1 MACSSRWFPGS
12 VGGDVGPAKRCWGT
26 RDQPQWET
34 ITHSC
39 QLPSQRST
47 REKNCVSEAD
57 LELEPEKRAADRMCG
72 YHGVQNR
79 SADTRGNKPAFPSP
93 GLGSSQCLPW
103 PTQQEARKNEGPG
116 DLVCGDQAPVSPI
129 QSAEKRGKGS
139 RGAVGK

>member
-1 MACSSRWFPGS
+1 MLGHQGS
-12 VGGDVGPAKRCWGT
+12 ATV
-26 RDQPQWET
+26 ENYY
-34 ITHSC
+34 S
-39 QLPSQRST
+39 LLST
-47 REKNCVSEAD
+47 PIPKEHKGKKNCVSEAD

-72 YHGVQNR
+72 YNGVQNR

-103 PTQQEARKNEGPG
+103 PTQQEARKHEGPG
-116 DLVCGDQAPVSPI
+116 DLVCGDQPPVSPT